1 MSYINRVVR
10 SSTVITYYVCTQ
22 VSFIVFQEVRLAV
35 ESRSMH
41 VHQILSC
48 WVFSNA
54 VCCEIKQTSYCGGA
68 ILCYILLFRRKHDLT
83 SSSTRSGASCRHWKI
98 CRERV
103 VDLQFQGLIWAGV
116 EAGSLAMWQLNRWPP
131 FTDELIAIGH
141 REMEMEMTWNLYKH

>member
-98 CRERV
+98 CRERQRRWLAV
-103 VDLQFQGLIWAGV
+103 SKPDIIDMSCRV
-116 EAGSLAMWQLNRWPP
+116 EAGSLAMWQLNERLP
-131 FTDELIAIGH
+131 FTDELIAIGN
-141 REMEMEMTWNLYKH
+141 REIKMKMT